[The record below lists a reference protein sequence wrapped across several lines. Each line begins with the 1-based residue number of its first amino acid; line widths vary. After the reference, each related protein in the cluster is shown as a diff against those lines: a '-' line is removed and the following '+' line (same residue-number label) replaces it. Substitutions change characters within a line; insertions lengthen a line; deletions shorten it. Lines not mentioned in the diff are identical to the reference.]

1 MEITEG
7 RIGEAT
13 TLRVVGR
20 IDGSVSKLL
29 EQKVAAVIAVD
40 RFIVI
45 DLAEM
50 SYVSSAGLRSFV
62 TLAKHAQSRS
72 QPVSLCGVR
81 DEIAEIFE
89 ISGLLSLFAVH
100 DTVEAAIAALPR

>member
-7 RIGEAT
+7 RVGDAT
-13 TLRVVGR
+13 MLRVVGR
-20 IDGSVSKLL
+20 VDGSVSKLL
-29 EQKVAAVIAVD
+29 EQKVADVTAAD

-45 DLAEM
+45 DVTEM

-62 TLAKHAQSRS
+62 TLAKHAQAKS
-72 QPVSLCGVR
+72 QPVSLCGMR
-81 DEIAEIFE
+81 DEIAEIFD
-89 ISGLLSLFAVH
+89 ISGLLSLFAIH

>member
-1 MEITEG
+1 MELTEG

-20 IDGSVSKLL
+20 VDGSVSQLL
-29 EQKVAAVIAVD
+29 EEKGADLIAID

-72 QPVSLCGVR
+72 QPVSLCRVR
-81 DEIAEIFE
+81 DKIAELFD
-89 ISGLLSLFAVH
+89 ISGRLSLFAVH